1 MITTIPRSKLEPHP
15 DNPRKDL
22 GDLTELAASIKRSGL
37 LQNLT
42 VVPSPGDPEKYRVI
56 IGHRRLAA
64 SEIAGLEEL
73 PCSIEEMDMP
83 TQIATM
89 IAENMQRSDLTLTDQ
104 VGGVQTMMDLG
115 IDAKGIAERTGLST
129 TTVRKRMKLT
139 AINPGLL
146 GETVKKGATL
156 MDLAE
161 IANLD
166 DDLRDQMLNEFGSTS
181 YTWKLNQAKETQK
194 ARKNVPKVRAAL
206 SQWAKEVDQQPYNI
220 YRESVAYE
228 RSVELL
234 HINPEQLVR
243 PDAPED
249 TEFVFYIRGSQ
260 CTVYRIGDKASARQ
274 HEEYE
279 EKERRRNLI
288 RTQEMDVAT
297 TAKKLRDEFVKGY
310 AGREQDKSAAYK
322 FVTFV
327 LLHGGYMRP
336 TELPRWRELCGS
348 TGKDGKHVTAED
360 QAVIDANPLKAMV
373 QAAYQKWD
381 SSGSDISRCTN
392 WQGEYEKNEDLLA
405 VYNHLAALGY
415 QIADEEWDWLLGR
428 HECYRLPDGTT
439 ITKEDDDE

>member
-1 MITTIPRSKLEPHP
+1 MITMIPRSKLEPHP

-42 VVPSPGDPEKYRVI
+42 VVPSPGDPEKYRII
-56 IGHRRLAA
+56 IGHRRFAA
-64 SEIAGLEEL
+64 SEIAGLDEL

-89 IAENMQRSDLTLTDQ
+89 IAENMQRSDLTLIDQ

-115 IDAKGIAERTGLST
+115 INAKGIAERTGLST

-139 AINPGLL
+139 DINPGLL
-146 GETVKKGATL
+146 ADTVKKGATL
-156 MDLAE
+156 MELAE

-166 DDLRDQMLNEFGSTS
+166 EDLRDQMLADFGTTS

-194 ARKNVPKVRAAL
+194 ARKNVPKVREAL
-206 SQWAKEVDQQPYNI
+206 SKWAKEVDQQPYNI

-234 HINPEQLVR
+234 HINPEELVR

-249 TEFVFYIRGSQ
+249 TEFVFYINGSR
-260 CTVYRIGDKASARQ
+260 CTVHRIGDKASARQ

-279 EKERRRNLI
+279 EKERRRSLI
-288 RTQEMDVAT
+288 RTQEMDIAT
-297 TAKKLRDEFVKGY
+297 TAKKLRDEFIKDY
-310 AGREQDKSAAYK
+310 TGREQDKSAAYK

-336 TELPRWRELCGS
+336 TELPRWRALCGS
-348 TGKDGKHVTAED
+348 EGKDGKHVTTED

-392 WQGEYEKNEDLLA
+392 WQGEYEKNEDLLT

-428 HECYRLPDGTT
+428 HECYNLPDGTT
-439 ITKEDDDE
+439 ITKEDEE

>member
-1 MITTIPRSKLEPHP
+1 MITLIPRSKLEPHP

-42 VVPSPGDPEKYRVI
+42 VVPSPAYPDKYRII
-56 IGHRRLAA
+56 IGHRRFAA
-64 SEIAGLEEL
+64 SALAELEEL
-73 PCSIEEMDMP
+73 PCSIEEMDLP

-89 IAENMQRSDLTLTDQ
+89 IAENMQRSDLTITDQ

-139 AINPGLL
+139 DINPGLL
-146 GETVKKGATL
+146 AETVKKGATL
-156 MDLAE
+156 VDLAE
-161 IANLD
+161 LANLD
-166 DDLRDQMLNEFGSTS
+166 ADLRDQMLAEFGSTS
-181 YTWKLNQAKETQK
+181 YNWKLNQARETQR
-194 ARKNVPKVRAAL
+194 ARKNIPKIREAL
-206 SQWAKEVDQQPYNI
+206 SKWAKEVDEQPWNI
-220 YRESVAYE
+220 YHESAAHE
-228 RSVELL
+228 RSVETL
-234 HINPEQLVR
+234 HINEEQLQR

-249 TEFVFYIRGSQ
+249 TEFVFYINGSR

-274 HEEYE
+274 HEEYQ
-279 EKERRRNLI
+279 EKERVRNLI
-288 RTQEMDVAT
+288 RTQEMEIAD
-297 TAKKLRDEFVKGY
+297 TAKKLRQEFIQSY
-310 AGREQDKSAAYK
+310 TGREQDKSAAYK

-336 TELPRWRELCGS
+336 TELPRWRALCGS
-348 TGKDGKHVTAED
+348 EGKDGKHLTDEDWTA
-360 QAVIDANPLKAMV
+360 INANPLKAMV
-373 QAAYQKWD
+373 QAAYQKWE
-381 SSGSDISRCTN
+381 SSDNGSVLRCTN

-428 HECYRLPDGTT
+428 HPCYSASEG
-439 ITKEDDDE
+439 E